1 MCPGY
6 KEPKRGF
13 TELFKVDSSQ
23 ILKKETR
30 ADQLK
35 MIIASFKSCPYMS
48 KGETIN
54 VASWGCNPYMYI
66 TDDNQVIL
74 CYVSCFHILPTNAS
88 GYKIF
93 ILLVL
98 FSESIQ

>member
-66 TDDNQVIL
+66 TDDVMPNP
-74 CYVSCFHILPTNAS
+74 YDKLPTY
-88 GYKIF
+88 YKQEVAALAATATGLICP
-93 ILLVL
+93 
-98 FSESIQ
+98 